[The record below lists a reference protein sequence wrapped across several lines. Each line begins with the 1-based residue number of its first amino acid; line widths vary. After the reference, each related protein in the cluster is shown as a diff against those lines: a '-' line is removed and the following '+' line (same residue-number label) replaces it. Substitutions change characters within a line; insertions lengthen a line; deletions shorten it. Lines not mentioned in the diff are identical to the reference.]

1 MRPCLAVALLAFTAA
16 SAASAQPQRLFV
28 SPAGEPFRGED
39 GLRDWFTHADAN
51 GDGTLG
57 WVEFE
62 ADFTRYFAVLDADR
76 DGEIAPA
83 EVEAY
88 ETRILPEMANR
99 GGMGRPRSGYDDGG
113 GHAEMS
119 SGRGSG
125 FGGGGRPGGP
135 SPGAMAMMA
144 GAARYGLIPISHPI
158 MNADEDFNRGVTRG
172 EWAHAAAQRFAMLD
186 AAHNGRL
193 TLDGLIARR
202 MQGRGP
208 ERRGR
213 GRAGGGD
220 GPPPPPPGD

>member
-1 MRPCLAVALLAFTAA
+1 MRPCLAAAALLAFATT
-16 SAASAQPQRLFV
+16 ASAQPSRLFV

-51 GDGTLG
+51 GDGMLG
-57 WVEFE
+57 WAEFE
-62 ADFTRYFAVLDADR
+62 ADFVRYFAVLDTDH

-186 AAHNGRL
+186 TAHDGRL
-193 TLDGLIARR
+193 TLDDLTAQR
-202 MQGRGP
+202 MRGRGP
-208 ERRGR
+208 EGRGHGR
-213 GRAGGGD
+213 GRPGGAE
-220 GPPPPPPGD
+220 GPPPPPGE